1 MTVCDLVNAKGTLS
15 RLHIAYRELP
25 CRNGWF
31 YYCKKPDG
39 VSFDIKIDDHGIIR
53 LWKFIG
59 TAPLSKSGNRCEY
72 RNSQQPCS
80 AVGIEVTDE
89 GDVSFY
95 AEQKVDVIDA
105 KSAAR
110 IDRMIS
116 CYINMISDVP
126 FTLTL

>member
-1 MTVCDLVNAKGTLS
+1 MADHDLINIVGTLN
-15 RLHIAYRELP
+15 RLHITYRELP

-31 YYCKKPDG
+31 YCCKKPDG
-39 VSFDIKIDDHGIIR
+39 ILFDIKIDDHGIIR
-53 LWKFIG
+53 LWRFIG

-72 RNSQQPCS
+72 RNPQQPCS
-80 AVGIEVTDE
+80 AVGMEVTDE

-95 AEQKVDVIDA
+95 AEKKIDVSDV

-116 CYINMISDVP
+116 RYINMISDVP
-126 FTLTL
+126 LALAL

>member
-1 MTVCDLVNAKGTLS
+1 MAACDLVNAKGTLN

-31 YYCKKPDG
+31 YCCKKNDG
-39 VSFDIKIDDHGIIR
+39 ISFNIKIDDYGMIR

-59 TAPLSKSGNRCEY
+59 TAPLSKSGSRCEY
-72 RNSQQPCS
+72 CNSQHPCS
-80 AVGIEVTDE
+80 VVGIEVTDE

-95 AEQKVDVIDA
+95 AEKKIDVTDV
-105 KSAAR
+105 KCAAR

-116 CYINMISDVP
+116 RYINMISEVP
-126 FTLTL
+126 FAFAL